1 MSKIDKTDIENI
13 KIITKET
20 KLKHLSRIKIRKGD
34 YEIELSSESSNVVA
48 PVSENIS
55 ASNINIT
62 EEKITSEVIK
72 DEIREKFDELIRSQ
86 GYVSKEEFEALESIA
101 KRLESR
107 LDELEAKTK

>member
-1 MSKIDKTDIENI
+1 MANKDTFEAFISIVQDKIMDFTDGSSKPNFE
-13 KIITKET
+13 
-20 KLKHLSRIKIRKGD
+20 
-34 YEIELSSESSNVVA
+34 VV
-48 PVSENIS
+48 
-55 ASNINIT
+55 
-62 EEKITSEVIK
+62 K